1 LPEARGSGAEGSG
14 AGSGGRRR
22 RPASSRTEKS
32 AGAAPTKAAGTAKAA
47 GKAKSSGK
55 ASGGASGSGK
65 ASAAGQSSGAAKA
78 VAKASA
84 AAKAGGSSSSGARSG
99 GASAVRVVF
108 LGGLGEIGRN
118 CACIE
123 VDGRILVLDVGIMFP
138 DPDMPGVDLVLPD
151 FTYLRENAARV
162 DGVIL
167 THGHEDHTGGLA
179 YLLRDFPVDVYGSE
193 LTLSLARSRV
203 DEAGMASRA
212 KFIPVRDHERRRIGP
227 CDVEFIPVTHSVPH
241 AFATAF
247 HTPQGIILHSGD
259 FKIDLHPVDGRRTD
273 LARMGSLA
281 SDPGIRLLLVDSTN
295 AEEPGFT
302 ASESTVGATL
312 EKVFLARP
320 DHRFVVTC
328 FASHIHRVQQVADAA
343 VAQGRVVATLGRSM
357 QKNVA
362 LARKL
367 DLLHIPDSAI
377 VDIEDVD
384 DYPPGRVCVISTGS
398 QGEPMS
404 ALSRLA
410 TGENRFFKLQRD
422 DVVVISAH
430 PIPGNEWSVGR
441 VIDSLHRLGVEVI
454 HSGVENVH
462 VSGHAKQGELA
473 MLMSVTRPE
482 FLIPVHGEY
491 RHMANQVR
499 LAASMDIDGDR
510 VLLCED
516 GDAVR
521 LDDTGMHRDGSV
533 PGGYLFVDGSSVGD
547 IGHGVLRDRMVLA
560 EEGVVMAVAT
570 VDLKQGEVVGA
581 PQIVTRGWAYDQD
594 TDALLEQ
601 ARTEVTRAL
610 EQALSSGSS
619 DHETLNR
626 VARKALGKLVGER
639 TRQRP
644 MIVPVIVTV

>member
-1 LPEARGSGAEGSG
+1 MPGVARGPATSG
-14 AGSGGRRR
+14 
-22 RPASSRTEKS
+22 RT
-32 AGAAPTKAAGTAKAA
+32 
-47 GKAKSSGK
+47 
-55 ASGGASGSGK
+55 
-65 ASAAGQSSGAAKA
+65 
-78 VAKASA
+78 
-84 AAKAGGSSSSGARSG
+84 
-99 GASAVRVVF
+99 SAVRIVF

-118 CACIE
+118 CACVE

-151 FTYLRENAARV
+151 LTYLRENADRV

-193 LTLSLARSRV
+193 LTLALARNRV
-203 DEAGMASRA
+203 DEAGMSSRA
-212 KFIPVRDHERRRIGP
+212 TFIPVADGERRRIGP

-247 HTPQGIILHSGD
+247 HTPQGVVLHSGD

-273 LARMGSLA
+273 LARMGALA
-281 SDPGIRLLLVDSTN
+281 SESGIRLLLSDSTN
-295 AEEPGFT
+295 AEEHGFT
-302 ASESTVGATL
+302 PSESTVGATL
-312 EKVFLARP
+312 EKVFHARP
-320 DHRFVVTC
+320 DRRFVVTC
-328 FASHIHRVQQVADAA
+328 FASHIHRIQQVADAA
-343 VAQGRVVATLGRSM
+343 IAGGRMVATLGRSM

-362 LARKL
+362 LARRL
-367 DLLHIPDSAI
+367 EILHIPDRSLI
-377 VDIEDVD
+377 DIEEID
-384 DYPPGRVCVISTGS
+384 DLEPGRVCVISTGS

-410 TGENRFFKLQRD
+410 AGENRFFTLRED

-441 VIDSLHRLGVEVI
+441 VIDSLHRRGVEVI
-454 HSGVENVH
+454 HSGVDAVH
-462 VSGHAKQGELA
+462 VSGHARQGELA
-473 MLMSVTRPE
+473 MLMTVTRPE
-482 FLIPVHGEY
+482 FFIPVHGEY
-491 RHMANQVR
+491 RHMANHVR
-499 LAASMDIDGDR
+499 LAASMDISGDR

-521 LDDTGMHRDGSV
+521 LDDSGLHRDGTV

-547 IGHGVLRDRMVLA
+547 IGHGVLRDRMVLS

-570 VDLKQGEVVGA
+570 VDLKRSEVVGV

-594 TDALLEQ
+594 TDELLDE
-601 ARTEVTRAL
+601 ARAQVTKAL
-610 EQALSSGSS
+610 EQSLSAGSN

>member
-1 LPEARGSGAEGSG
+1 MARD
-14 AGSGGRRR
+14 
-22 RPASSRTEKS
+22 T
-32 AGAAPTKAAGTAKAA
+32 
-47 GKAKSSGK
+47 
-55 ASGGASGSGK
+55 
-65 ASAAGQSSGAAKA
+65 
-78 VAKASA
+78 
-84 AAKAGGSSSSGARSG
+84 G

-151 FTYLRENAARV
+151 FTYLRENAHRV

-179 YLLRDFPVDVYGSE
+179 YLLRDFPVPVYGSE
-193 LTLSLARSRV
+193 LTLALARNRV
-203 DEAGMASRA
+203 DEAGMADRA
-212 KFIPVRDHERRRIGP
+212 EFIPVVDGERRRIGP

-273 LARMGSLA
+273 LARMGALA
-281 SDPGIRLLLVDSTN
+281 NDPGIRLLLADSTN

-302 ASESTVGATL
+302 ASESTVGETL
-312 EKVFLARP
+312 RKVFLARP
-320 DHRFVVTC
+320 DRRFVVTC

-343 VAQGRVVATLGRSM
+343 VAGGRSVATLGRSM

-362 LARKL
+362 LGRRL
-367 DLLHIPDSAI
+367 GLLHIPDHAL
-377 VDIEDVD
+377 VDVEDID
-384 DYPPGRVCVISTGS
+384 DLDPGQVCVISTGS

-410 TGENRFFKLQRD
+410 AGENRFFRLRED

-441 VIDSLHRLGVEVI
+441 VIDSLHRRGVEVI
-454 HSGVENVH
+454 HSGVESVH
-462 VSGHAKQGELA
+462 VSGHARQGELA

-482 FLIPVHGEY
+482 YFIPVHGEY
-491 RHMANQVR
+491 RHMANHVR
-499 LAASMDIDGDR
+499 LAASMGIAGDR
-510 VLLCED
+510 VVLCED

-521 LDDTGMHRDGSV
+521 LDGAGLKRDGTV

-570 VDLKQGEVVGA
+570 VDLKRSEVVGT
-581 PQIVTRGWAYDQD
+581 PQIVTRGWAYDHD
-594 TDALLEQ
+594 TEALLDE
-601 ARTEVTRAL
+601 ARDQVTKAL
-610 EQALSSGSS
+610 EQALTAGNN
-619 DHETLNR
+619 DHENLNR
-626 VARKALGKLVGER
+626 VARKALGRLVGDR

>member
-1 LPEARGSGAEGSG
+1 MKNERRTSEPGKGSGSTKGGAQRKGSGIALPKESGKAPAKAQANKAQAKRSHSAPAKGSNTTAG
-14 AGSGGRRR
+14 AGSHD
-22 RPASSRTEKS
+22 
-32 AGAAPTKAAGTAKAA
+32 
-47 GKAKSSGK
+47 
-55 ASGGASGSGK
+55 
-65 ASAAGQSSGAAKA
+65 
-78 VAKASA
+78 
-84 AAKAGGSSSSGARSG
+84 
-99 GASAVRVVF
+99 AVRIVF

-123 VDGRILVLDVGIMFP
+123 VNGRILVLDVGIMFP

-151 FTYLRENAARV
+151 FTYLRENAERV

-179 YLLRDFPVDVYGSE
+179 YLLRDFPVPIYGSE
-193 LTLSLARSRV
+193 LTLALARNRV
-203 DEAGMASRA
+203 DEAGMADRA
-212 KFIPVRDHERRRIGP
+212 QFIPVRDGERRRIGP
-227 CDVEFIPVTHSVPH
+227 CDVEFLPVTHSVPH

-273 LARMGSLA
+273 LARMGALA
-281 SDPGIRLLLVDSTN
+281 SDPGIRLLLADSTN

-302 ASESTVGATL
+302 PSESTVGATL

-320 DHRFVVTC
+320 DQRFIVTC

-343 VAQGRVVATLGRSM
+343 IAEGRLVATLGLSM
-357 QKNVA
+357 KKNVT
-362 LARKL
+362 LARRL
-367 DLLHIPDSAI
+367 GLLEIPDDSL
-377 VDIEDVD
+377 VDIEDID
-384 DYPPGRVCVISTGS
+384 DLDPGRVCVISTGS

-410 TGENRFFKLQRD
+410 AGENRFFQLQEN

-441 VIDSLHRLGVEVI
+441 VIDSLYRRGVEVI
-454 HSGVENVH
+454 HSGVDAVH
-462 VSGHAKQGELA
+462 VSGHARQGELA

-482 FLIPVHGEY
+482 FFIPVHGEY
-491 RHMANQVR
+491 RHMANHIR
-499 LAASMDIDGDR
+499 LAESMGIAGDR

-521 LDDTGMHRDGSV
+521 LDDGGLHRDGTV

-570 VDLKQGEVVGA
+570 VDLKQGEVVGT
-581 PQIVTRGWAYDQD
+581 PQIVTRGWAYDHD
-594 TDALLEQ
+594 
-601 ARTEVTRAL
+601 TEVLLDEARAEVTKAL
-610 EQALSSGSS
+610 EHALSSGSH

-626 VARKALGKLVGER
+626 VARKALGRLVGDR

>member
-1 LPEARGSGAEGSG
+1 MNSQGAGRGTDRAGAPPSAGKSGAGRKASGSRKKKATASTEAAASPSRRRSPQAS
-14 AGSGGRRR
+14 AGSGG
-22 RPASSRTEKS
+22 T
-32 AGAAPTKAAGTAKAA
+32 
-47 GKAKSSGK
+47 
-55 ASGGASGSGK
+55 GGAGSD
-65 ASAAGQSSGAAKA
+65 SP
-78 VAKASA
+78 
-84 AAKAGGSSSSGARSG
+84 
-99 GASAVRVVF
+99 VRIVF

-123 VDGRILVLDVGIMFP
+123 VEGRILVIDVGIMFP

-151 FTYLRENAARV
+151 LTYLRENADRV

-179 YLLRDFPVDVYGSE
+179 YLLRDFPVAVYGSE
-193 LTLSLARSRV
+193 LTLALARNRV
-203 DEAGMASRA
+203 DEAGMTERA
-212 KFIPVRDHERRRIGP
+212 QFIPVRDGERRRIGP

-273 LARMGSLA
+273 LARMGALA

-302 ASESTVGATL
+302 PSESTVGATL
-312 EKVFLARP
+312 RKVFLARP
-320 DHRFVVTC
+320 DRRFIVTC

-343 VAQGRVVATLGRSM
+343 IAGGRKVATLGLSM

-367 DLLHIPDSAI
+367 GLLAIPDRSL

-384 DYPPGRVCVISTGS
+384 QLLPGQVCVISTGS

-404 ALSRLA
+404 ALSKLA
-410 TGENRFFKLQRD
+410 AGENRFFKLREN

-441 VIDSLHRLGVEVI
+441 VIDSLHRRNVEVI
-454 HSGVENVH
+454 HSGVDSVH
-462 VSGHAKQGELA
+462 VSGHARQGELA
-473 MLMSVTRPE
+473 TLMSVTEPE

-499 LAASMDIDGDR
+499 VAESMGIVGDR

-521 LDDTGMHRDGSV
+521 LDAKGIQRDGVV

-547 IGHGVLRDRMVLA
+547 IGHGVLRDRKVLS

-570 VDLKQGEVVGA
+570 VDLKRGEVVGV
-581 PQIVTRGWAYDQD
+581 PQIVTRGWAYDDD
-594 TDALLEQ
+594 TEMLLDE
-601 ARTEVTRAL
+601 ARIQVTRAL
-610 EQALSSGSS
+610 EQALSSGTV
-619 DHETLNR
+619 DHENLNR
-626 VARKALGKLVGER
+626 VARKALGRLVGDR

-644 MIVPVIVTV
+644 MIVPVIVPV